1 MSGIK
6 TSLALTMIV
15 GLHLARARADDAP
28 AIRDRTPDGFI
39 VKCYWTGVFDQTE
52 WFGGQGVV
60 GTFGQLLSPLNGT
73 QKSHAFFFATQEVDD
88 TGQMRTVVRD
98 AQWSS
103 TISHLHYWSKE
114 NDKPGAGPGGNGSG
128 AISAADL
135 QVNATDGQKTAKGQ
149 NTVNLSVSI
158 NTTSDAYRF
167 DVRYHPLEM
176 KGLGVRVSSEIKT
189 MKWDANIFGLSASDE
204 AVKPHQTTTI
214 RREWDI
220 PGTNFRARWLVSRSC
235 DIAEV
240 HLVYPKGTQQQYTFN
255 SDNPGV
261 LYVYFKA
268 AVTPGGQGA
277 LEKIKNRVRFE
288 MDGIGSSKMEWDPA
302 TPDGKPIVEA
312 GFLQAKLKF
321 TGLPSKNDDFGKKKV
336 QLLVD
341 GKPTD
346 AASVKVFFPK
356 FAKNHPGGQSG
367 DPNWF
372 YYWKEGD
379 VCGIGANDVF
389 DGSAQPN
396 CLGYSR
402 PGRDYIVRLCAIAA
416 LQNQGPVTYSGA
428 PAWGS
433 AVVCGQGK
441 GIKCV
446 AEILQHER
454 HHLALY
460 DAFRAQNHWYGNA
473 ADPDGDLVST
483 DGEGITDGIKSD
495 PNDPDTFN
503 IKLSIPDYATYGD
516 DEIRCRKEELK
527 HIIQYHVEKDWADPG
542 CQTTTPYGP

>member
-6 TSLALTMIV
+6 TSLPLALIVALTLT
-15 GLHLARARADDAP
+15 GANAEEAP
-28 AIRDRTPDGFI
+28 GIGDRTPDGFF

-52 WFGGQGVV
+52 WFGGTGELGVF
-60 GTFGQLLSPLNGT
+60 GTLLSPPNGT
-73 QKSHAFFFATQEVDD
+73 QKSHVFFFATQEVDD
-88 TGQMRTVVRD
+88 TGQMRTVLRD

-103 TISHLHYWSKE
+103 TVSHLHYWSRA
-114 NDKPGAGPGGNGSG
+114 NDRPAAGPGGSGSG
-128 AISAADL
+128 AIPATDL
-135 QVNATDGQKTAKGQ
+135 QVSATDGQKTTKGES
-149 NTVNLSVSI
+149 TVNLTVTLH
-158 NTTSDAYRF
+158 TTSDAYKF
-167 DVRYHPLEM
+167 DVRYNPLEEYHVA
-176 KGLGVRVSSEIKT
+176 VRVSSAIKT
-189 MKWDANIFGLSASDE
+189 MKWDADIFGLSVSDE
-204 AVKPHQTTTI
+204 PVKSHKTTTI

-235 DIAEV
+235 DIADV

-277 LEKIKNRVRFE
+277 LEKIRDRVRFE

-302 TPDGKPIVEA
+302 TPNGKPIVEA

-346 AASVKVFFPK
+346 AAAVKVFFQK
-356 FAKNHPGGQSG
+356 SATNHPGGQSG

-389 DGSAQPN
+389 DGKAQPN
-396 CLGYSR
+396 CLGYTVT
-402 PGRDYIVRLCAIAA
+402 GKDYIVRLCARAA

-428 PAWGS
+428 SAWGS

-460 DAFRAQNHWYGNA
+460 DAFYAQNQP
-473 ADPDGDLVST
+473 ADPDRDFVST
-483 DGEGITDGIKSD
+483 NDEGSTDRIQSD

-527 HIIQYHVEKDWADPG
+527 HIIQYHAEKDWADPG